1 MAQGTLWTPCPE
13 VWTVDMVSLA
23 QRTPGGS
30 LPALLTVLLLM
41 LGLLVGTGT
50 AATAAPSVD
59 GGPVAYTAEL
69 TPEQLALVMDSGV
82 DRREVLTIPGS
93 APGTVRVEVVLGE
106 REATSLIARGVPLQ
120 ARAPAQ
126 VSATATGVFRP
137 WSGAGGLRQEFV
149 ELAAANPD
157 LVKQEVI
164 GRSVMGQEI
173 LAFKVTKDARQ
184 VPDGAR
190 PSVLYASAQH
200 AREWI
205 TPEMTRRLL
214 RYVIDGYGSG
224 PQIRKL
230 LDTTELWFVPVANP
244 DGYDYTFSTDRLWRK
259 NLRDNDGDGTITGV
273 DGVDPNRNFPTRWG
287 YDNEG
292 SSDAPDSQTYRGR
305 APASEPETRALDG
318 LMARVGFEFLVNYHS
333 AAELLLYGTGWQVA
347 TPTPDDVIYEAMAGD
362 DANPAVPGYDPDI
375 SAELY
380 TTNGETT
387 EHAEEAYGTLGF
399 TPEMS
404 TCQTASAVDP
414 DDAFLPEDCGSVF
427 EFPDSEPLIQAEFEK
442 NIPFALAVA
451 GSADDPSNPVSVVGR
466 TVPDFVIDP
475 FTVSYGSPQ
484 PVAVT
489 ARRDLRDLELRFRIN
504 GGQEQSAAVEE
515 WSGGERY
522 GDEGD
527 VYYAEFR
534 GEVTGA
540 NLGDEVE
547 VWFTGRPSGHADAQI
562 QGGRVSSERFTYTV
576 ANEGGSVLVLANED
590 YEGFNPGA
598 PDPAV
603 TAPRYAQQY
612 VDALTAAG
620 ISSAV
625 WDVSAQG
632 VPHDLGVLSHF
643 DSLVWYLGDNR
654 LTQDE
659 EDVVTDTFAL
669 GPLEDAAV
677 AERQQFLT
685 ISVRDYLN
693 GGGTLAYTGE
703 TTAYYGLLGTTI
715 GGIYYGL
722 DGAPDQDCVVTVDF
736 FSDCLL
742 LADDFTQYYLGA
754 FTRSPRAAPESLVGT
769 GGPIAGTDTPLA
781 GTVSNPLDEAGTF
794 LPTSAVLPP
803 KEFPQFRSSVS
814 GEYRGGPPGN
824 LETFEGNWFA
834 AAAHADSSYMRLART
849 VDLTGVTAAQT
860 PTLEFALSYDVEEGY
875 DNVIVEAHP
884 VGTDEWTTLPEAG
897 GLSDTT
903 PPTDCEA
910 GFLLELH
917 PFLEHYL
924 TGGDTCTPTGTTG
937 NWNRITGTSDGW
949 QQVAFDL
956 SGYAGGQVEVA
967 ISYVSDPFTG
977 GAGVFVDQTQLTI
990 DGTAVEREGFETGLG
1005 VWTAPGAP
1013 QGSPGNAGDFQRAQ
1027 SQVGA
1032 AITTDDTVLLGFG
1045 IEQVPDPADRSA
1057 LLGAIVR
1064 GLTGAAPTAP

>member
-1 MAQGTLWTPCPE
+1 MAQPFP
-13 VWTVDMVSLA
+13 
-23 QRTPGGS
+23 RR
-30 LPALLTVLLLM
+30 
-41 LGLLVGTGT
+41 
-50 AATAAPSVD
+50 VD
-59 GGPVAYTAEL
+59 GRHGACGAAFPRRAGFRRSHDPAAGPGHAGRRRDRVERRALVQQRRAGRHTGEL
-69 TPEQLALVMDSGV
+69 TREQLALVLDSGIE
-82 DRREVLTIPGS
+82 RREVRTTPGGAPGS
-93 APGTVRVEVVLGE
+93 VRVEVVLGD
-106 REATSLIARGVPLQ
+106 RAANALIAQGVPLEARTSAFSAQ
-120 ARAPAQ
+120 A
-126 VSATATGVFRP
+126 TGGVFRP
-137 WSGAGGLRQEFV
+137 WSGPGGLREEFV
-149 ELAAANPD
+149 AFAAAHPD

-164 GRSVMGQEI
+164 GQSVMGQEI
-173 LAFKVTKDARQ
+173 LAFKVTKNARQ
-184 VPDGAR
+184 VRDGRR
-190 PSVLYASAQH
+190 PSVLYVSTQH

-205 TPEMTRRLL
+205 TPEMNRRLIH
-214 RYVIDGYGSG
+214 YVVENYGSDRE
-224 PQIRKL
+224 IRKL
-230 LDTTELWFVPVANP
+230 LDSTELWFVPVANP
-244 DGYDYTFSTDRLWRK
+244 DGYDYTFSTERLWRK
-259 NLRDNDGDGTITGV
+259 NLHDNDGDGEITGV
-273 DGVDPNRNFPTRWG
+273 DGVDPNRNFPTPWG

-292 SSDAPDSQTYRGR
+292 SSPSPDSETYRGT
-305 APASEPETRALDG
+305 APKSEPETQALDG
-318 LMARVGFEFLVNYHS
+318 LMARMRFDFLINYHS

-387 EHAEEAYGTLGF
+387 EHAQAAYGTLGF

-427 EFPDSEPLIQAEFEK
+427 EFPDSEPLVQAEFDK
-442 NIPFALAVA
+442 NLPFALAVA

-475 FTVSYGSPQ
+475 FTVSYGTPQ

-547 VWFTGRPSGHADAQI
+547 VWFTGRPSGHADAEI

-612 VDALTAAG
+612 VDALTEAG

-677 AERQQFLT
+677 AERQQ
-685 ISVRDYLN
+685 
-693 GGGTLAYTGE
+693 
-703 TTAYYGLLGTTI
+703 
-715 GGIYYGL
+715 
-722 DGAPDQDCVVTVDF
+722 
-736 FSDCLL
+736 
-742 LADDFTQYYLGA
+742 
-754 FTRSPRAAPESLVGT
+754 
-769 GGPIAGTDTPLA
+769 
-781 GTVSNPLDEAGTF
+781 
-794 LPTSAVLPP
+794 
-803 KEFPQFRSSVS
+803 
-814 GEYRGGPPGN
+814 
-824 LETFEGNWFA
+824 
-834 AAAHADSSYMRLART
+834 
-849 VDLTGVTAAQT
+849 
-860 PTLEFALSYDVEEGY
+860 
-875 DNVIVEAHP
+875 
-884 VGTDEWTTLPEAG
+884 
-897 GLSDTT
+897 
-903 PPTDCEA
+903 
-910 GFLLELH
+910 
-917 PFLEHYL
+917 
-924 TGGDTCTPTGTTG
+924 
-937 NWNRITGTSDGW
+937 
-949 QQVAFDL
+949 
-956 SGYAGGQVEVA
+956 
-967 ISYVSDPFTG
+967 
-977 GAGVFVDQTQLTI
+977 
-990 DGTAVEREGFETGLG
+990 
-1005 VWTAPGAP
+1005 
-1013 QGSPGNAGDFQRAQ
+1013 
-1027 SQVGA
+1027 
-1032 AITTDDTVLLGFG
+1032 
-1045 IEQVPDPADRSA
+1045 
-1057 LLGAIVR
+1057 
-1064 GLTGAAPTAP
+1064 